1 MKKKMVTVLLT
12 AAMVTAMAAGCGK
25 SSDSG
30 SDKKESYTI
39 GIEQFA
45 EHGSLDNCRE
55 GFLKGLEDEGIKEGD
70 NLTVKYKNAAA
81 DMGTAKQISDSLVS
95 DKVDL
100 VCAIATPS
108 AQSAYNAAMKADIP
122 VIYTA
127 VTDPVA
133 AELADKDGKPVGEVT
148 GTSDKLPVEEQLKM
162 IREMLPDAKK
172 IGIMYTTSE
181 ANSVSAIEEYKSLV
195 KKYDFELVEKG
206 ITTTADVSLAADDL
220 LSKVDCITN
229 LTDNTVVAS
238 LPTILDKANEKKIPV
253 FGSEIEQVKISS
265 QRLAIL
271 RHDMRHHLS
280 IILTQL
286 QNGHPDK
293 AQEYIHE
300 INSAY
305 DDTII
310 AAYSG
315 NEMLNSVLSIYHS
328 RFTDRGLSL
337 ICNVSTGK
345 ELPCSDLSLCTILS
359 NALEN
364 SMHALEQLESPS
376 KWARL
381 TLSQKKNHILFQLE
395 NPVEKIPAFVDGVP
409 VSTRNGHGIGVR
421 SIIYYVEQLH
431 GQCHFSIVDH
441 CFVLRIII

>member
-12 AAMVTAMAAGCGK
+12 AAMVTAMTAGCGK

-253 FGSEIEQVKISS
+253 FGSEIEQVKIGC
-265 QRLAIL
+265 LAAEGI
-271 RHDMRHHLS
+271 D
-280 IILTQL
+280 
-286 QNGHPDK
+286 
-293 AQEYIHE
+293 YI
-300 INSAY
+300 AL
-305 DDTII
+305 
-310 AAYSG
+310 G
-315 NEMLNSVLSIYHS
+315 KQ
-328 RFTDRGLSL
+328 
-337 ICNVSTGK
+337 TGK
-345 ELPCSDLSLCTILS
+345 MAAKVLKGEAEASEQNFETITEPGFYV
-359 NALEN
+359 NNKVAEN
-364 SMHALEQLESPS
+364 LGI
-376 KWARL
+376 
-381 TLSQKKNHILFQLE
+381 T
-395 NPVEKIPAFVDGVP
+395 VP
-409 VSTRNGHGIGVR
+409 VDLANNA
-421 SIIYYVEQLH
+421 VES
-431 GQCHFSIVDH
+431 FDEITAE
-441 CFVLRIII
+441 